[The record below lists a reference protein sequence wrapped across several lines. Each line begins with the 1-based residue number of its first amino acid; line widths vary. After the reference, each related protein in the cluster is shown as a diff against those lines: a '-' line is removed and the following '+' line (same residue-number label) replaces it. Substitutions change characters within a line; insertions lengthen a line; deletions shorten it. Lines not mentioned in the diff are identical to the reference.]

1 MMQGKKH
8 YSEKL
13 FKQFQL
19 SDRVPADNFYRRLKQ
34 ILDLHWLYKATRN
47 YYGTEGQQSI
57 DPVVF
62 FKLMLIGYLENLGSD
77 RRIISMV
84 SLRMDMLFFI
94 GYDIDEP
101 LPWHSTLSRTR
112 QLYGEEL
119 FKGFFKQILKQC
131 IDKGMVAG
139 RRQVMDSVA
148 VKANAGMDSLVEK
161 EILDDASAYADEL
174 QNEEEEKTNGDNDED
189 NNKTV
194 SAARNKAVQLHHQWK
209 AKAYK
214 DMPRGKSLTKG
225 DEGSRPKFV
234 SNHTHYSTTDG
245 DARVSVKPGK
255 PRQLNYLAQVSV
267 DTAHHVITQIQTDH
281 ADKKDSQCLP
291 SLLNNTISNLKE
303 EGLQIEEVFADAGYS
318 SGEALKALEE
328 NNITGYIPNFGQYK
342 PSREGFTYDKQNDR
356 YTCSRGAHLPFKKLI
371 TTSLG
376 YKMKVYR
383 SSAKDCG
390 PCPLRSVCIGKS
402 DFKKIDDSI
411 DKPFYDRMHTRLESA
426 NKEKIRRIRSSTVEP
441 VLGTLVNYLAM
452 RRVNTRGIKQANKCI
467 IMAAV
472 AYNLKKSLKW
482 KQRKLETA
490 VMVIKKAAKRLSF
503 YFFILLQHLP
513 PHCRISPIFL
523 LN

>member
-19 SDRVPADNFYRRLKQ
+19 SDRVPADNFYRRLKEM
-34 ILDLHWLYKATRN
+34 LELRWLYKATKN

-77 RRIISMV
+77 RRIINTV
-84 SLRMDMLFFI
+84 SLRLDMLFFI

-112 QLYGEEL
+112 QLYGEGL
-119 FKGFFKQILKQC
+119 FKDFFKQVLKQC

-139 RRQVMDSVA
+139 RRQVMDSVP
-148 VKANAGMDSLVEK
+148 VKANASMDSLIEK
-161 EILDDASAYADEL
+161 EILDDTSTYADEL
-174 QNEEEEKTNGDNDED
+174 KTEEENSKDDNGNDAGD
-189 NNKTV
+189 NKTV
-194 SAARNKAVQLHHQWK
+194 TAARNKAVQLHHKWK

-214 DMPRGKSLTKG
+214 EMPRGKSLTKG
-225 DEGSRPKFV
+225 DKNSRPKFV
-234 SNHTHYSTTDG
+234 SNHTHYSTTDS

-342 PSREGFTYDKQNDR
+342 PTREGFRYDKENDR
-356 YTCSRGAHLPFKKLI
+356 YTCSRGVHLPFKKII

-376 YKMKVYR
+376 YQMKVYR
-383 SSAKDCG
+383 SSSKDCG
-390 PCPLRSVCIGKS
+390 PCPLRGVCIGKS

-411 DKPFYDRMHTRLESA
+411 DKPYYDRMHDRLQSV
-426 NKEKIRRIRSSTVEP
+426 NREKIRQIRSSTVEP

-452 RRVNTRGIKQANKCI
+452 RRVNTRGIKQASKCI
-467 IMAAV
+467 LMSAV
-472 AYNLKKSLKW
+472 AYNLKKLLKW
-482 KQRKLETA
+482 ESEKIR
-490 VMVIKKAAKRLSF
+490 VMAQAKMKDIKTVLQSL
-503 YFFILLQHLP
+503 FFFLFHPQHFHASL
-513 PHCRISPIFL
+513 HHQK
-523 LN
+523 

>member
-1 MMQGKKH
+1 MQGKKH
-8 YSEKL
+8 FSEKL
-13 FKQFQL
+13 FTNFQL
-19 SDRVPADNFYRRLKQ
+19 SDRVPAENFYRRLKEVMELQ
-34 ILDLHWLYKATRN
+34 WLYKATKV

-62 FKLMLIGYLENLGSD
+62 FKLILIGYLENLGSD
-77 RRIISMV
+77 RRIINSVSMR
-84 SLRMDMLFFI
+84 LDMLYFI

-119 FKGFFKQILKQC
+119 FKQLFKDVLKQC

-161 EILDDASAYADEL
+161 QILDDSGVYADEL
-174 QNEEEEKTNGDNDED
+174 NSEEENKEQKGEKGDDD

-214 DMPRGKSLTKG
+214 DMPHGHK
-225 DEGSRPKFV
+225 EGRAKFV
-234 SNHTHYSTTDG
+234 SNHTHYSTTDP

-255 PRQLNYLAQVSV
+255 PRQLNYTAQVSV

-281 ADKKDSQCLP
+281 ADKRDSQCLP
-291 SLLNNTISNLKE
+291 SLVNNTINNLQQQ
-303 EGLQIEEVFADAGYS
+303 GLQIEEVYADAGYS
-318 SGEALKALEE
+318 SGEALQALEE

-356 YTCSRGAHLPFKKLI
+356 YTCSRGVHLPFKKLT

-390 PCPLRSVCIGKS
+390 PCPLRSACIGKS

-411 DKPFYDRMHTRLESA
+411 DKPFYDRMHVRMHSM
-426 NKEKIRRIRSSTVEP
+426 NRNKIRRLRSSTVEP

-452 RRVNTRGIKQANKCI
+452 RRVNTRGIKQAAKCI
-467 IMAAV
+467 LMSAI
-472 AYNLKKSLKW
+472 AYNLKKLLKW
-482 KQRKLETA
+482 ESKKVKVLAMAKIKEAENALQKLAFSFLSAPPFYPSIQLSKQ
-490 VMVIKKAAKRLSF
+490 
-503 YFFILLQHLP
+503 
-513 PHCRISPIFL
+513 
-523 LN
+523 

>member
-19 SDRVPADNFYRRLKQ
+19 SDRVPADNFYRRLKEM
-34 ILDLHWLYKATRN
+34 LELRWLYKATKS

-62 FKLMLIGYLENLGSD
+62 FKLMLIGYPENLGSD
-77 RRIISMV
+77 RRIINTV
-84 SLRMDMLFFI
+84 SLRLDMLFFI

-119 FKGFFKQILKQC
+119 FKDFFKQVLKQC

-148 VKANAGMDSLVEK
+148 VKANASMDSLVEK
-161 EILDDASAYADEL
+161 EILEDVSAYTDEL
-174 QNEEEEKTNGDNDED
+174 KNEEEKRDDEHNDPT

-214 DMPRGKSLTKG
+214 GMPRGKSLSDG

-234 SNHTHYSTTDG
+234 SNHTHYSTTDA

-255 PRQLNYLAQVSV
+255 PRQLNYQAQVSV

-291 SLLNNTISNLKE
+291 SLLTSTINNLHE
-303 EGLQIEEVFADAGYS
+303 QGLQIEEVFADAGYS
-318 SGEALKALEE
+318 SGEALRSLEE
-328 NNITGYIPNFGQYK
+328 NNITAYIPNFGQYK
-342 PSREGFTYDKQNDR
+342 PSREGFSYDKENDR
-356 YTCSRGAHLPFKKLI
+356 YTCSRGVHLPFKKLI

-390 PCPLRSVCIGKS
+390 PCSLRSVCIGKS

-411 DKPFYDRMHTRLESA
+411 DKPFYDRMHARLQSI
-426 NKEKIRRIRSSTVEP
+426 NREKIRQIRSSTVEP

-452 RRVNTRGIKQANKCI
+452 RRVNTRGIKQASKCI
-467 IMAAV
+467 LMSAV
-472 AYNLKKSLKW
+472 AYNLKKLLKW
-482 KQRKLETA
+482 ESRKIK
-490 VMVIKKAAKRLSF
+490 VMAMAKVNEIKNALKNLVSSF
-503 YFFILLQHLP
+503 FPAMQICPAF
-513 PHCRISPIFL
+513 
-523 LN
+523 